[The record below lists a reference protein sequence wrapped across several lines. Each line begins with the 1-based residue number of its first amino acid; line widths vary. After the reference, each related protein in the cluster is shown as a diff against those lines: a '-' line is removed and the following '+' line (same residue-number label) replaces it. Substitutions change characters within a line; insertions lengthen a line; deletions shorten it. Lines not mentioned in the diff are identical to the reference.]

1 LPELLLIFAKNDHN
15 IGFREKNAIFFA
27 ENWQKS
33 QNIAIIK
40 STPGLAQLESIRK
53 KYLAGANP
61 ATSSYNASVVNF
73 YIASGSLA
81 RLEKNYILLA

>member
-1 LPELLLIFAKNDHN
+1 V
-15 IGFREKNAIFFA
+15 
-27 ENWQKS
+27 
-33 QNIAIIK
+33 IIK

-81 RLEKNYILLA
+81 RLEKNSMLLA